1 VNGSSVTQ
9 SAKVIPMPLRRDAVR
24 IHCRQ
29 TGCRF
34 VATARTEGQA
44 VRAIGQHIVIAHYP
58 QMQMPKGAA

>member
-1 VNGSSVTQ
+1 VNNQVTTT
-9 SAKVIPMPLRRDAVR
+9 ARVIPMPLRSDAVR

-44 VRAIGQHIVIAHYP
+44 VRAIGQHIVAAHYP

>member
-1 VNGSSVTQ
+1 VNNQVTTT
-9 SAKVIPMPLRRDAVR
+9 ARVIPMPIRGDAVR

-29 TGCRF
+29 HGCKY

-44 VRAIGQHIVIAHYP
+44 VRAIGQHIVCAHYP